1 MIMAM
6 RIRPLLLSLVL
17 LLLAP
22 AVMAQD
28 ARTEFGLTR
37 ARLLEAVLL
46 RMFPTASKV
55 EWGSTLVLVEGTN
68 RREVRVADVDYRPD
82 DGGGYTGVLT
92 VEFPAD
98 HQAIH
103 DAIGAFEPPPSRSLA
118 EVVAFKTSAAFAI
131 SELRRGSLGD
141 PTSMI
146 EEVDDVELT
155 TLTYDQPWPD
165 VYVTY
170 RGLYATTDFAGQ
182 VTWDAKLVVT
192 PAVAIEGRIP
202 SSLWRAEKSGA
213 RHGDTAN
220 VEAENE
226 NTLAF
231 VSVASKQIV
240 TRCTDPC
247 QPDGRVLLA
256 LWWTSA
262 KTVAI
267 TP

>member
-1 MIMAM
+1 MAM

-17 LLLAP
+17 LLPAP
-22 AVMAQD
+22 ALMAQD

-46 RMFPTASKV
+46 RMFPTASQV

-68 RREVRVADVDYRPD
+68 RREVRVPDVDYRPD

-98 HQAIH
+98 RQAIH
-103 DAIGAFEPPPSRSLA
+103 DAIGEFEPPPGRSLA
-118 EVVAFKTSAAFAI
+118 EVVAFKASAAFAI
-131 SELRRGSLGD
+131 TELRRGSLGD
-141 PTSMI
+141 PTSAI
-146 EEVDDVELT
+146 EEVEDVELT

-170 RGLYATTDFAGQ
+170 SGVYASADFAGE
-182 VTWDAKLVVT
+182 VRWDAKLVVD
-192 PAVAIEGRIP
+192 PAVAAQGRIP
-202 SSLWRAEKSGA
+202 SSLWRAEKTGA
-213 RHGDTAN
+213 RHADTAN
-220 VEAENE
+220 VQAEDE

-231 VSVASKQIV
+231 VSAASKQVV

-247 QPDGRVLLA
+247 LPDGRVLLA

-262 KTVAI
+262 KTVA